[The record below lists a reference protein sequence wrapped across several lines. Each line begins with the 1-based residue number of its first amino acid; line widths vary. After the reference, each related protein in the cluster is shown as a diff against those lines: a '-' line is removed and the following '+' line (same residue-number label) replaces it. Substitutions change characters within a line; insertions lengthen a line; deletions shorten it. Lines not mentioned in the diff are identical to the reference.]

1 MVSCPRPRISDV
13 PPRTRAAAVAALLL
27 LSGCG
32 GGGDGHAGA
41 AGVGDPYFP
50 KAGNGGYDVT
60 HYDLTLGYT
69 PATRHLTGTAVITAR
84 ATRHLTSY
92 HLDLTGL
99 DVEEVTVDG
108 EPARTSRAGQELT
121 VRPGTGLR
129 EGEVFRTT
137 VRYSGT
143 PRTITDPDG
152 SEEGWLPTA
161 DGAVAL
167 GEPVGSM
174 AWYPGNHHPS
184 DKAAYD
190 LKVTVPPGLT
200 AVSNG
205 ELRSERTL
213 PDGRRT
219 FVWHTGEPMASYLA
233 TLAIGKFEVRRTT
246 GKVPGYV
253 AVDPTQVAA
262 SRAVLGRLDEVLDW
276 AADNFGPYPFR
287 STGAVVERPDD
298 AGYALET
305 QNRPFFP
312 GPPELGTFV
321 HELAHQWFGDSV
333 TPRTWRDMW
342 LNEGFATYAEWLWS
356 EDHDGDTAQEIFD
369 SVYAGDYYD
378 SAEAGKA
385 VWAFPPGDPPSA
397 DTISDPPVYV
407 RGAMVV
413 HKIRQLLGDDAFYDF
428 LQGWTRTHRHLVADT
443 DDLEAYAEGFAP
455 EADWSAVW
463 DDWLYGEGRPARP

>member
-1 MVSCPRPRISDV
+1 MPPRI
-13 PPRTRAAAVAALLL
+13 RAAAVATLLL
-27 LSGCG
+27 LAGCG
-32 GGGDGHAGA
+32 TDDDEHTGA

-50 KAGNGGYDVT
+50 KAGNGGYDVS
-60 HYDLTLGYT
+60 HYDLTLDYT
-69 PATRHLTGTAVITAR
+69 PGTRHLTGTAVITAR
-84 ATRHLTSY
+84 ATQRLTSY

-108 EPARTSRAGQELT
+108 ARARTSRSGQELT
-121 VRPGTGLR
+121 VHPATGLDK
-129 EGEVFRTT
+129 GKVFRTT

-143 PRTITDPDG
+143 PRTVTDPDG
-152 SEEGWLPTA
+152 SKEGWLPTA

-184 DKAAYD
+184 DKATYD
-190 LKVTVPPGLT
+190 LKVTVPQGLT

-205 ELRSERTL
+205 ELRSEKPL

-219 FVWHTGEPMASYLA
+219 FVWHTAEPMASYLA
-233 TLAIGKFEVRRTT
+233 TLAVGKFEVRRTT
-246 GKVPGYV
+246 GKVPAYI
-253 AVDPTQVAA
+253 AVDPTQAAA
-262 SRAVLGRLDEVLDW
+262 SRGVLGRLDEVLDW
-276 AADNFGPYPFR
+276 AAYNFGPYPFR
-287 STGAVVERPDD
+287 STGAVVGRPGD

-312 GPPELGTFV
+312 GAPDLGTFV

-369 SVYAGDYYD
+369 SLYAGDYYD
-378 SAEAGKA
+378 SAEENEA
-385 VWAFPPGDPPSA
+385 VWAFPPGNPPGA
-397 DTISDPPVYV
+397 DRVSDPPVYV

-413 HKIRQLLGDDAFYDF
+413 HRIRQLLGDDRFYDF
-428 LQGWTRTHRHLVADT
+428 VQGWTRTHRHLVADT
-443 DDLEAYAEGFAP
+443 GELKAYVEKLAP
-455 EADWSAVW
+455 DEDWAAVW
-463 DDWLYGEGRPARP
+463 DEWLYGEGRPARP